1 MKRDSKKQVKMLMDQ
16 ELEYSFAIDSI
27 HYPGLHATEFCR
39 LIYNRIFFITA
50 GSGVLL
56 IDDKEFKVKGNELF
70 LLGKGQV
77 FSFIAV
83 ENLKGYEIRFGDF
96 FWEKSPASAHNCK
109 SILFNNTASNQ
120 HIPLPE
126 KEEAKLIPLFNS
138 LYVEHLGESY
148 LNKLD
153 ALAAYLKI
161 IMIKIANINA
171 LLIRGF
177 DSYENQLYRKF
188 LDVLSKQY
196 SEIHDVLGYALQL
209 GLTARKLTELC
220 KDICGKG
227 AKEIID
233 EQLISEA
240 KRALQF
246 SSKPIK
252 EIAYHLNFS
261 SPERFSHFFKRMTSV
276 SPDHYRSQ
284 FV

>member
-1 MKRDSKKQVKMLMDQ
+1 MKGDNKKQVKILPDQ
-16 ELEYSFAIDSI
+16 ELEYAFAIDFI
-27 HYPGLHATEFCR
+27 HYPGQYTTAFCR
-39 LIYNRIFFITA
+39 LSYNRIFFITD
-50 GSGVLL
+50 GSGILL
-56 IDDKEFKVKGNELF
+56 IDDKSFKVEGRELF

-120 HIPLPE
+120 HIPLSE
-126 KEEAKLIPLFNS
+126 TEEAKLIPLFSS
-138 LYVEHLGESY
+138 LHAEYLGESY

-188 LDVLSKQY
+188 LDMLSKQY
-196 SEIHDVLGYALQL
+196 SDRHDVSAYALQL
-209 GLTARKLTELC
+209 GLTTRKLTELC
-220 KDICGKG
+220 KNISGKG

-233 EQLISEA
+233 EQIISEA

-252 EIAYHLNFS
+252 EIAYQLNFS
-261 SPERFSHFFKRMTSV
+261 SPERFSHFFKRITRL